1 MAKQDEKDGGKTRD
15 FLHPVTSPK
24 RKGKEKKFDP
34 VTGLP
39 ILDDEQQKLLE
50 RLVRIE
56 TDRMRSEDQ
65 DRTDY

>member
-15 FLHPVTSPK
+15 FLHPLVSPK

-39 ILDDEQQKLLE
+39 ILDAEQQELLE
-50 RLVRIE
+50 WLVRME
-56 TDRMRSEDQ
+56 RDRIRSEDE
-65 DRTDY
+65 DKTDY